1 MVYGLGPRAQ
11 RVHAALHERIARG
24 EWPPGTK
31 LPPHLDLAAEFGVAP
46 MTVRQVL
53 SHLEE
58 EGLVS
63 RQQGRGTFVREA
75 ATLAVLI
82 VVAEPALGVMLA
94 DQIAHAGF
102 RGVATHGPADG
113 LAVLANDPSI
123 ALVLAGLRLPGV
135 PEGTG
140 FVRAV
145 RRRRPELPVAVL
157 VADLGDLGDLYGT
170 QDWPLLVVPTPIR
183 LSYIEEVLR
192 LTLGTRK
199 PNGGALSSGVIGQAP
214 PAR

>member
-11 RVHAALHERIARG
+11 RVQAALHERIARG

-53 SHLEE
+53 SRLEQ

-63 RQQGRGTFVREA
+63 RQQGRGTFVREV
-75 ATLAVLI
+75 ATRAVLI

-94 DQIAHAGF
+94 DQIAHAGV
-102 RGVATHGPADG
+102 RGVATRGPAEG

-123 ALVLAGLRLPGV
+123 ALVLADLRLPLV
-135 PEGTG
+135 SEGTG

-145 RRRRPELPVAVL
+145 RRRRPRLPVAVL

-183 LSYIEEVLR
+183 LSYIEELLR
-192 LTLGTRK
+192 LALGARK
-199 PNGGALSSGVIGQAP
+199 PNGGLSSGVIGDAP